1 MEHRFVARIL
11 DRVVANARAIRRAPE
26 VVALVGIITL
36 GVSSFAFQHFHLERV
51 AALSDTIASQE
62 RLLADYRTQLKGAE
76 EAAAQIEKLTSSL
89 AETQRSLNAAK
100 TKPLPVSVENR
111 SRDPRRLYDDNK
123 PIALVRDPKVDLD
136 KKKITFPAVNAE
148 ALLGVNKTYEF
159 QDWKLACG
167 GTQLYSMINDGSGSQ
182 YSYSPLTCKITGI
195 R

>member
-11 DRVVANARAIRRAPE
+11 DRVVTNARAIRRAPE

-36 GVSSFAFQHFHLERV
+36 GVSSFVFQHFHRERV
-51 AALSDTIASQE
+51 AALNDTIASQE

-100 TKPLPVSVENR
+100 TTPLPVSVENR

-123 PIALVRDPKVDLD
+123 SVALVRDPKVDLD
-136 KKKITFPAVNAE
+136 KKKISFPAVNAE

-167 GTQLYSMINDGSGSQ
+167 GTQLYSMINDGSGSR

>member
-11 DRVVANARAIRRAPE
+11 DRVVTNARAIRRAPE

-36 GVSSFAFQHFHLERV
+36 GVSSFVFQHFHRERV
-51 AALSDTIASQE
+51 AALNDTIASQE

-100 TKPLPVSVENR
+100 TTPLPVSVENR

-123 PIALVRDPKVDLD
+123 SVALVRDPKVDLD